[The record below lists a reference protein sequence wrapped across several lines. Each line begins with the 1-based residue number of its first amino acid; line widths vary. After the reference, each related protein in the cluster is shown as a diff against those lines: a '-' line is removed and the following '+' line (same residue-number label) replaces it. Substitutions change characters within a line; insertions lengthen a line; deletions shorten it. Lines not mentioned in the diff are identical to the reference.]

1 MTLTQEQI
9 KKISKNLSKIPLES
23 EEMEKDLNNILDYF
37 KLLDEVDTS
46 STKPTYSVISKKN
59 NLRPDILEDKKIS
72 RKELLEC
79 SNQQVV
85 ADQIAISNIM
95 K

>member
-9 KKISKNLSKIPLES
+9 KKISQKLSKIPL
-23 EEMEKDLNNILDYF
+23 KDWNTQNQINEILKYFELLN
-37 KLLDEVDTS
+37 EVDT
-46 STKPTYSVISKKN
+46 KNIEPTYCVISKEN
-59 NLRPDILEDKKIS
+59 NPRKDELTKKEIS
-72 RKELLEC
+72 RQQLLNC
-79 SNQQVV
+79 SEQQII